1 MIDYIKKCLKSRTIL
16 FALLLA
22 VFGVLE
28 QSLQLFSSII
38 PPQLYGATVTIVG
51 IIVAILRVL
60 TTSPL
65 GAKSE

>member
-1 MIDYIKKCLKSRTIL
+1 MIDYIKKCLKSRTML

-38 PPQLYGATVTIVG
+38 PPHLYGATVTIVG
-51 IIVAILRVL
+51 IIVAVLRVL

-65 GAKSE
+65 GGEK